1 MRFSKVVKSV
11 LIGVIFLFLPLFICK
26 DYISKNVVLYFIK
39 KNLDCECNL
48 NSINILFSKIII
60 DNLEIS
66 NKDFN
71 LILKHGQLDFEFSK
85 FLTIEVLGLN
95 LEGVNLKV
103 NDLVSVKRILLKKNS
118 KTESKKYFFKPSL
131 KERPLLL
138 DLKDINVYV
147 EGSNNLEVKTGIDFR
162 GIYRKNGLPKIETL
176 SVSECKIKIKD
187 FETNFRIVKEEEYRL
202 EVLVLKLKDKEIKDI
217 EISFDIID
225 NIFLIKSV
233 KNDLLGEK
241 PVIKGKLTLESY
253 NDICL
258 EMSVRDVSF
267 TNIVNLFNEDECVI
281 LKGAFFGEFNVCLNE
296 GKLYQLNGG
305 IYNKSGGGLDIK
317 KDASLGFLRK
327 YLNES
332 SYAALV
338 DNLRNYRYNNAGF
351 EINMDKSKISINLDF
366 RSENMGRRNLMFNLH
381 DIIGVKK

>member
-1 MRFSKVVKSV
+1 MRFSRVIKFI
-11 LIGVIFLFLPLFICK
+11 LIGLIFLLLSIFICK
-26 DYISKNVVLYFIK
+26 DYIIKNVVLYCIK

-48 NSINILFSKIII
+48 NSINICFSKIII
-60 DNLEIS
+60 ENLEIS

-85 FLTIEVLGLN
+85 FLTIGVLGLT

-103 NDLVSVKRILLKKNS
+103 NDLVSVKRILLGKNS
-118 KTESKKYFFKPSL
+118 KTESKYFLKPSL
-131 KERPLLL
+131 EERPLLL
-138 DLKDINVYV
+138 DLKDIKVYV
-147 EGSNNLEVKTGIDFR
+147 EGANNLELKTGINFR
-162 GIYRKNGLPKIETL
+162 GIYSKDGLPKIETL
-176 SVSECKIKIKD
+176 SVPECKIKIKD
-187 FETNFRIVKEEEYRL
+187 FETNFRIVKEEEYKL
-202 EVLVLKLKDKEIKDI
+202 EVFVLKVNDKKINDL

-233 KNDLLGEK
+233 KNDLLGVK

-258 EMSVRDVSF
+258 EMSVKDVSF
-267 TNIVNLFNEDECVI
+267 RNIVNLFNEDEGVI
-281 LKGAFFGEFNVCLNE
+281 IKGTFLGEFNVCLNK

-305 IYNKSGGGLDIK
+305 MYNKSGGGLDIK

-332 SYAALV
+332 SYDALV

-366 RSENMGRRNLMFNLH
+366 RSESMGRRNLMFNLY
-381 DIIGVKK
+381 DNIGVKK